1 MTARQRSGGAVN
13 KNVLLYWSGGKDS
26 AMALYELATNPR
38 FNAFRVTDI
47 LTTLTEGYD
56 RISGHGV
63 RKVLL
68 DRQADCL
75 GLRLHKTYIPQQS
88 SMSEYEYVIEEA
100 LRHYKDKGTLLA
112 ATGDIFLEKRRMAIF
127 KKVGVDGCFPLMRVN
142 AREHV
147 IRVIDLGFKAYVVA
161 VDSAALP
168 ETFVGRLLDREFVES
183 LPVGVDVCGE
193 NGEFHTFVFDGP
205 LFKEPVR
212 CKLGEV
218 VYRESLYFCDVLPDD

>member
-1 MTARQRSGGAVN
+1 VD

-26 AMALYELATNPR
+26 AMALYELSTNAR
-38 FNAFRVTDI
+38 FSAFRVTDV

-63 RKVLL
+63 RDVLL
-68 DRQADCL
+68 DRQAECL
-75 GLRLHKTYIPQQS
+75 GLMLHKTYIPQQS
-88 SMSEYEYVIEEA
+88 SMSEYEYVIEGA

-142 AREHV
+142 PREHV
-147 IRVIDLGFKAYVVA
+147 TRIIDLGFKAYVVA

-205 LFKEPVR
+205 TFKEPVR
-212 CKLGEV
+212 CRLGEV
-218 VYRESLYFCDVLPDD
+218 VYRESLFFCDVLPDD